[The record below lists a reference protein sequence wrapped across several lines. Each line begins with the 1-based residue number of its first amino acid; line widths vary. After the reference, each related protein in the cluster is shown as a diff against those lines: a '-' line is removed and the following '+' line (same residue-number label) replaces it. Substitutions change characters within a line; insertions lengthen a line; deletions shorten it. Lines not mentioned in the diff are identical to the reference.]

1 MSDPKGEKIKAAEP
15 RENAQPD
22 HSNSL
27 VIRDGFPALLLV
39 PKASDA
45 KGTESQQ
52 EKKWN
57 VDETDENMS
66 LPRHTVWS
74 HDDALLY
81 NQEMMD
87 ALLKDCKKVFTARTR
102 DDEAAYSAGTTYFL
116 PAKMK
121 PRCALEGLVQQI
133 FQQHVAL
140 LDDPGMYK
148 PAESGAEWWTL
159 VMGDDETDK
168 NNDTKQKTEKI
179 ASENGEEGEEEDEED
194 EVGWHFDAD
203 YGLEDQAP
211 GLLLHPRVATVT
223 YLSNEGA
230 PTVILDCKTPHQ
242 GNIQAL
248 DGEKISQAWVSYPRV
263 GKHLAFDGRL
273 LHGAPAAVFP
283 SLQALSAPIAK
294 STDNKGDEPP
304 TKRAKTDPAETATPG
319 SLACKN
325 NNKQRVT
332 LLVNVWLNHCPLDAE
347 LLDDDIVEQMESPW
361 TLSATKA
368 KTSTLV
374 PKEINNKDVKTTED
388 TTTAA
393 AAAAA
398 GADAVDKQPL
408 FRWNTNIRMADP
420 PKLQTAKI
428 VLPPPPAAVDKKED
442 EEEDFEDDIV
452 ICNHRVSVHY
462 GATLKDYHL
471 VAHSLL
477 QGQNS
482 TGGDKNKDNNT
493 AVSSGKSSTLAV
505 DLGHGALSL
514 RVGEP
519 VPSDDE
525 EDEGEEE

>member
-1 MSDPKGEKIKAAEP
+1 MSDPKDEKKKAAEP

-22 HSNSL
+22 HSNAL

-45 KGTESQQ
+45 AGTEKQQ
-52 EKKWN
+52 QKKWN
-57 VDETDENMS
+57 VDETDETMS

-74 HDDALLY
+74 HDDALLF
-81 NQEMMD
+81 NHDMLD
-87 ALLKDCKKVFTARTR
+87 ILVKDCEKVFTARTR

-159 VMGDDETDK
+159 VMGDDENDM
-168 NNDTKQKTEKI
+168 NNDTKSNTHKT
-179 ASENGEEGEEEDEED
+179 SGEENSGDEDGEEDEED
-194 EVGWHFDAD
+194 EVGWHYDAD

-242 GNIQAL
+242 GNVKAL
-248 DGEKISQAWVSYPRV
+248 DGQKISHAWVSYPRV

-283 SLQALSAPIAK
+283 SLQTLSAPIAK
-294 STDNKGDEPP
+294 STEEKGEEPP
-304 TKRAKTDPAETATPG
+304 AKRAKTNPAEKETQKP
-319 SLACKN
+319 LVCKN
-325 NNKQRVT
+325 DNKQRVT

-347 LLDDDIVEQMESPW
+347 LLDDDVVEQMESPW
-361 TLSATKA
+361 TPPTTKP
-368 KTSTLV
+368 KTSAAAPTQT
-374 PKEINNKDVKTTED
+374 NSKDVKTAEETI
-388 TTTAA
+388 TSAA
-393 AAAAA
+393 AP
-398 GADAVDKQPL
+398 GTVEKQAL
-408 FRWNTNIRMADP
+408 FRWNTEIRMADP
-420 PKLQTAKI
+420 PKLHPAKI
-428 VLPPPPAAVDKKED
+428 VLPPPPTAASNKED

-462 GATLKDYHL
+462 GTTLEDYHL

-477 QGQNS
+477 QDKYTI
-482 TGGDKNKDNNT
+482 TGNIIKDNNAAT
-493 AVSSGKSSTLAV
+493 SGSKSSTLAV

-519 VPSDDE
+519 VSSDDE
-525 EDEGEEE
+525 DDGGEEK